1 MDIIAATNGW
11 DAFITCVMAIAFI
24 IVVISTP

>member
-11 DAFITCVMAIAFI
+11 DAFITCVMVIAFI